1 MKVRAAVMK
10 RPHEISVKE
19 FPFPE
24 IEKNGALVKMKMSGI
39 CGTDKHMFRGETMHP
54 GEQESTFPLIPG
66 HENLA
71 TIEKLGKKSGRW
83 LDANGEKI
91 SEGDR
96 VVPACDVNC
105 GECFNC
111 RNYYGWCWCEKVYG
125 YGTTIS
131 CKDPPHLFGGWAEY
145 MYIQPKVYLFKVP
158 EALPDKVAV
167 LAEPMSVA
175 YASFSRA
182 MNPYFLVREGA
193 GPGSNVVIQ
202 GTGPLGLSH
211 MIMAKMV
218 GAGKVIAIGAPK
230 ERLALAKL
238 FGADSIVDIEK
249 FKTPASRIEEVK
261 RLTEGRGA
269 DLVIECVGLPSAMT
283 EGLEMLCMAGTYLVV
298 GNYIDMGDAKI
309 NPQKQILSRNARII
323 GVNGMPYQAYA
334 RALSL
339 LDLHWKKYNIDK
351 FVTHSFTIDNAED
364 ALKRADS
371 MKSLKVLVTP

>member
-1 MKVRAAVMK
+1 MKVRAAVMR

-71 TIEKLGKKSGRW
+71 TIEKLGKKSGQW
-83 LDANGEKI
+83 FDANGEKI
-91 SEGDR
+91 TEGDR

-145 MYIQPKVYLFKVP
+145 MYIRPKVYLFKVP
-158 EALPDKVAV
+158 ETLPEKVAV

-182 MNPYFLVREGA
+182 MNPYFLVKEGA

-211 MIMAKMV
+211 
-218 GAGKVIAIGAPK
+218 
-230 ERLALAKL
+230 
-238 FGADSIVDIEK
+238 
-249 FKTPASRIEEVK
+249 
-261 RLTEGRGA
+261 
-269 DLVIECVGLPSAMT
+269 
-283 EGLEMLCMAGTYLVV
+283 
-298 GNYIDMGDAKI
+298 
-309 NPQKQILSRNARII
+309 
-323 GVNGMPYQAYA
+323 
-334 RALSL
+334 
-339 LDLHWKKYNIDK
+339 
-351 FVTHSFTIDNAED
+351 
-364 ALKRADS
+364 
-371 MKSLKVLVTP
+371 

>member
-1 MKVRAAVMK
+1 
-10 RPHEISVKE
+10 
-19 FPFPE
+19 
-24 IEKNGALVKMKMSGI
+24 
-39 CGTDKHMFRGETMHP
+39 
-54 GEQESTFPLIPG
+54 
-66 HENLA
+66 
-71 TIEKLGKKSGRW
+71 
-83 LDANGEKI
+83 
-91 SEGDR
+91 
-96 VVPACDVNC
+96 
-105 GECFNC
+105 
-111 RNYYGWCWCEKVYG
+111 
-125 YGTTIS
+125 
-131 CKDPPHLFGGWAEY
+131 
-145 MYIQPKVYLFKVP
+145 
-158 EALPDKVAV
+158 
-167 LAEPMSVA
+167 
-175 YASFSRA
+175 

-249 FKTPASRIEEVK
+249 FDTPASRIEEVK
-261 RLTEGRGA
+261 RLTGGRGA

-283 EGLEMLCMAGTYLVV
+283 EGLEMLCIAGTYLVV

-339 LDLHWKKYNIDK
+339 LELHWKKYNIDK
-351 FVTHSFTIDNAED
+351 FVTHSFTIDNAGD